1 MIANTRRS
9 TTCQNKSRVKVILGY
24 QLTAPPEF
32 SAMVLHASFDAW
44 LLAWWIE
51 FVHHTTSILGRS
63 VYTICA
69 RRSSFVVHLDVS
81 SMVCRCTSRNKSIV
95 MGPRVPGYVIDGQ
108 TLQLYN
114 KRRVEPVLNRTRVSL
129 PRRSNHLSKWQ
140 WNAGKAN
147 RKDVVAERAMERLAH
162 AQHEPRTPL
171 MRGCN
176 WR

>member
-1 MIANTRRS
+1 MIGNTMINTMIANTRRS

-51 FVHHTTSILGRS
+51 FVHHATSLLGRG

-69 RRSSFVVHLDVS
+69 CRCSLVVHLDS
-81 SMVCRCTSRNKSIV
+81 SSTVCRYISRNKSV
-95 MGPRVPGYVIDGQ
+95 VVGLHVPWYAIDGQ

-114 KRRVEPVLNRTRVSL
+114 ERRVEPVLNRTRVSL
-129 PRRSNHLSKWQ
+129 P
-140 WNAGKAN
+140 G
-147 RKDVVAERAMERLAH
+147 
-162 AQHEPRTPL
+162 
-171 MRGCN
+171 
-176 WR
+176 